1 MLKCASKFFVEKVL
15 PSVLATVTAAYIVNH
30 YIARPADAPPTAS
43 AAIPDRAGHND
54 SEAGVRAKGISENA
68 IAKVTAE
75 KVRPETAAGRPDEK
89 RAETAGSSADV
100 KKHRTAR
107 REKATRVASVP
118 SAPAQTA
125 SAPDDHRDANDL
137 ARAAIDRL
145 RGAHEAS
152 PRVEGLHPQPEVA
165 RVQRNSDRQTA
176 ESTSTRLLEVART
189 APQPAM
195 QPLPPPIQV
204 SVPAVEAPRLDTT
217 GNGEGLS
224 SGRTDDQARLP
235 VPPADIPQ
243 ASRPL
248 DLEANAA
255 AQTGARATVADDMLS
270 AAKSVVEAVLPQ

>member
-43 AAIPDRAGHND
+43 AAISDRAGHND

-75 KVRPETAAGRPDEK
+75 KVRPETATGRPDEK
-89 RAETAGSSADV
+89 RAETAGSPADV

-118 SAPAQTA
+118 AAPAQTA

-145 RGAHEAS
+145 RGAHDAS
-152 PRVEGLHPQPEVA
+152 PRVEGVHPQPEVA

-176 ESTSTRLLEVART
+176 ESTSTRLQEVARI